1 MNRRIEILTRAQLI
15 VLIIFT
21 CAGHFSI
28 SITHICG
35 FLGSGLWLYKTHVSR
50 SWNQLRWPLWIPF
63 AGFALASILAVITAL
78 DPLRSFEHLK
88 RLFEMGIFFLILN
101 SLSDPALKASLHAL
115 LNKFKETRPGQYI
128 FGKPEAVITLSPRN
142 FFIGLIVL
150 SASVSAGVGILQV
163 AMNGL
168 SIHHRVSG
176 TLSIYMTF
184 AGLLMQV
191 ALVVAAYLLFRN
203 GKNKWMWSAL
213 LLMVTALTL
222 TLTRQAWLGFGSGL
236 LILLAFRKPVWI
248 ALLPVFAAL
257 VFWISPPPIKDRVE
271 SIANLD
277 DTTFQERLS
286 MWRLGWQ
293 IYKDYPV
300 TGCGFHCLLKVRK
313 DYPEHKEISRGYRTL
328 HSNPVQLAVDTG
340 AVGVLAWLFL
350 WLSFLGRVYFMAL
363 GRKSNSDSDPPDRW
377 VVLASLSAVIAF
389 LAGGLFETNFY
400 DSEVV
405 MLTYFLMA
413 LPFVNPDK
421 KPATHAATQS

>member
-35 FLGSGLWLYKTHVSR
+35 FLGSGLWLYKTHATR
-50 SWNQLRWPLWIPF
+50 SWSQLRWPLWIPF
-63 AGFALASILAVITAL
+63 AGFAAACILAVITAL

-101 SLSDPALKASLHAL
+101 SLSDPDLKTSLHAL
-115 LNKFKETRPGQYI
+115 LNKFKETRPGQ
-128 FGKPEAVITLSPRN
+128 FCFEKPEAVITLSPRN

-150 SASVSAGVGILQV
+150 SASLSAVVGITQV
-163 AMNGL
+163 VIKGL

-176 TLSIYMTF
+176 TLSISMTF
-184 AGLLMQV
+184 AGLLMQA
-191 ALVVAAYLLFRN
+191 ALVTAAYLLFRN

-213 LLMVTALTL
+213 LLMVAALTL
-222 TLTRQAWLGFGSGL
+222 TLARQAWLGFGSGL
-236 LILLAFRKPVWI
+236 LILLAFRKPVLI
-248 ALLPVFAAL
+248 VLLPFLAAGI
-257 VFWISPPPIKDRVE
+257 FWISPPPIKERVE
-271 SIANLD
+271 SISNLD

-286 MWRLGWQ
+286 MWRLGWK

-300 TGCGFHCLLKVRK
+300 TGCRFHCLMKVGP
-313 DYPEHKEISRGYRTL
+313 DYPEYKNLAGPYHTL
-328 HSNPVQLAVDTG
+328 HSNIVQLAIDTG

-350 WLSFLGRVYFMAL
+350 WLSYFVAAGRQL
-363 GRKSNSDSDPPDRW
+363 KSGDDSEHRW
-377 VVLASLSAVIAF
+377 VVLASVSAVTAF
-389 LAGGLFETNFY
+389 LVGGIFQTTLY

-405 MLTYFLMA
+405 MMTYYLMA
-413 LPFVNPDK
+413 LPFISLRN
-421 KPATHAATQS
+421 

>member
-15 VLIIFT
+15 VLSVFT
-21 CAGHFSI
+21 VAGHFSI

-35 FLGSGLWLYKTHVSR
+35 FLGSGLWLYKTHATR

-63 AGFALASILAVITAL
+63 TGFALASILAVMTAL
-78 DPLRSFEHLK
+78 DPLKSFEHLK
-88 RLFEMGIFFLILN
+88 RLFEMVLFFLILN
-101 SLSDPALKASLHAL
+101 SLSDPDLKASLQAL
-115 LNKFKETRPGQYI
+115 LNKAKETRLGQ
-128 FGKPEAVITLSPRN
+128 FLMGKPETITLLSTRN
-142 FFIGLIVL
+142 FFIGLLVFSASL
-150 SASVSAGVGILQV
+150 SAVIGIIQV
-163 AMNGL
+163 AMKGL

-184 AGLLMQV
+184 AGLLMQA
-191 ALVVAAYLLFRN
+191 ALVTVAYLLFRN
-203 GKNKWMWSAL
+203 GKNKWAWSAL
-213 LLMVTALTL
+213 LLMIVALSL

-236 LILLAFRKPVWI
+236 LILLAFRKPIWVT
-248 ALLPVFAAL
+248 LLPVFATL
-257 VFWISPPPIKDRVE
+257 VFWVSPLPIKERIK

-286 MWRLGWQ
+286 MWRLGWE

-313 DYPEHKEISRGYRTL
+313 DYPEHKNISRGYRTL

-340 AVGVLAWLFL
+340 TIGVLAWLFL
-350 WLSFLGRVYFMAL
+350 WLSFLGRTYFMVL
-363 GRKSNSDSDPPDRW
+363 GRTSSSDDDPPDRW
-377 VVLASLSAVIAF
+377 VLLASLSAVIAF

-405 MLTYFLMA
+405 MLTYFIMA
-413 LPFVNPDK
+413 LPF
-421 KPATHAATQS
+421 THK

>member
-35 FLGSGLWLYKTHVSR
+35 FLGSGLWLYKTHVTR

-101 SLSDPALKASLHAL
+101 SLSDPDLKTSLHAL
-115 LNKFKETRPGQYI
+115 LNKFKETRPGQFC

-150 SASVSAGVGILQV
+150 SASLSAVVGITQV
-163 AMNGL
+163 VIKGL
-168 SIHHRVSG
+168 SIHHRISG

-184 AGLLMQV
+184 AGLLMQA
-191 ALVVAAYLLFRN
+191 ALVTAAYLLFRN

-236 LILLAFRKPVWI
+236 FILLAFRKPLLIV
-248 ALLPVFAAL
+248 LLPFLAAGI
-257 VFWISPPPIKDRVE
+257 FWISPPPIKERVE

-277 DTTFQERLS
+277 DTTFQQRLS
-286 MWRLGWQ
+286 MWRLGWG

-300 TGCGFHCLLKVRK
+300 TGCGFHCLLKVRT

-328 HSNPVQLAVDTG
+328 HNNIVQLAVDAGT
-340 AVGVLAWLFL
+340 VGVLAWLFL
-350 WLSFLGRVYFMAL
+350 WLSYFIVVGRRL
-363 GRKSNSDSDPPDRW
+363 TSDDDPADRW

-413 LPFVNPDK
+413 LPFISLSNRI
-421 KPATHAATQS
+421 

>member
-35 FLGSGLWLYKTHVSR
+35 FLGCGLWLYKTHATR

-63 AGFALASILAVITAL
+63 TVFAVASILAVVTAL
-78 DPLRSFEHLK
+78 DPLKSFEHLK

-101 SLSDPALKASLHAL
+101 TLSDPTLKASLHAL
-115 LNKFKETRPGQYI
+115 LNTLKRNRLGQ
-128 FGKPEAVITLSPRN
+128 FCLGKPEAAITLSTRN

-150 SASVSAGVGILQV
+150 SASASAIIGIIQV
-163 AMNGL
+163 MMKGL
-168 SIHHRVSG
+168 SIHYRVSG

-184 AGLLMQV
+184 AGLLMQA
-191 ALVVAAYLLFRN
+191 ALVTVAYLLFRN
-203 GKNKWMWSAL
+203 GKNRWMWSAL
-213 LLMVTALTL
+213 LLMVIALTL

-236 LILLAFRKPVWI
+236 LILLAFRKPLVI
-248 ALLPVFAAL
+248 LLLPVFATL
-257 VFWISPPPIKDRVE
+257 VFWVSPPPIKERME

-277 DTTFQERLS
+277 DVTLQERLS
-286 MWRLGWQ
+286 MWRLGWK
-293 IYKDYPV
+293 IYQDYPV
-300 TGCGFHCLLKVRK
+300 TGCGFHCLRKVRTN
-313 DYPEHKEISRGYRTL
+313 YPEHKEISRGYRTL
-328 HSNPVQLAVDTG
+328 HSNVVQLAVDTG

-350 WLSFLGRVYFMAL
+350 WLSYFIAAGRRL
-363 GRKSNSDSDPPDRW
+363 TSDDDPANRW
-377 VVLASLSAVIAF
+377 VALASLSAVIAF

-413 LPFVNPDK
+413 LPFVYNK
-421 KPATHAATQS
+421 GRTFT